1 MIDKDC
7 AQAADLIEAVKRA
20 NPSPEVAAEVYAH
33 AERLRGRCAKRE
45 FNRVATN
52 DLEGLHSTLPNCD
65 CHHEIG
71 ANHGQPRA

>member
-7 AQAADLIEAVKRA
+7 AQAADLIEAIKRA

-33 AERLRGRCAKRE
+33 AERLHDQCAKRE
-45 FNRVATN
+45 FDRVVTN
-52 DLEGLHSTLPNCD
+52 NAQGLRGTLPNCD
-65 CHHEIG
+65 CHHKIG